1 MSSHMS
7 AAYAAVN
14 HAMRNNKKS
23 GKSLLR
29 KAKTKANK
37 TLKGAGGSKPIL
49 KAAANYLAN
58 HPNSKK
64 AQKMV
69 KQAVK
74 TA

>member
-1 MSSHMS
+1 MTSHMT

-37 TLKGAGGSKPIL
+37 SYKGSGSGKSML

-69 KQAVK
+69 KHAVK
-74 TA
+74 NA